1 MGKVRFVV
9 KDFPLPSHPAARPAH
24 EAARCAADQGRF
36 WDYHRRLYAAQPR
49 FDRPALVEY
58 AVEVGLARDRFVRC
72 LDGRTFAAAVEADLA
87 LGRALG
93 VRSTPT
99 FLVNGRPLIGAQPIE
114 AFRQAVDEALQ
125 RER

>member
-1 MGKVRFVV
+1 MRLVV
-9 KDFPLPSHPAARPAH
+9 KDFPLPSHPAARAAH
-24 EAARCAADQGRF
+24 EAARCAADQGKF
-36 WDYHRRLYAAQPR
+36 WEYHRRLYAAQPR
-49 FDRPALVEY
+49 FEGPALAGY
-58 AVEVGLARDRFVRC
+58 ADEVGLDRERFARC

-99 FLVNGRPLIGAQPIE
+99 FLVNGRPVIGAQPIE
-114 AFRQAVDEALQ
+114 VFRQAVDDALR